1 MLANTTAQCR
11 GTTDAFRAEAGAMSS
26 AQPLVAAL
34 DLGTTGVRCFV
45 FDSTGRRVCQA
56 YRELPLGYPQPGWVE
71 QDPEGVIRASVEVCR
86 DALRQGG
93 ILLGELSALGITN
106 QRETVVAWT
115 RETLEPVYPAIV
127 WQDRRTT
134 GRCQELVSRGLE
146 ERIRGATGLPPDPY
160 FSSTKIAWLL
170 EHVDGL
176 APAVRA
182 GDVAFGTMDTWLLAN
197 LCGVHATDTTNAS
210 RTQLLN
216 LRSLSWDPDMLAI
229 FGVPAEALPEVRPSL
244 SVFGKTDPQLLGASI
259 PVAGVLGDQQAALF
273 GQACIEP
280 GLVKVTWGTGAFLL
294 TNVGP
299 EPQWSSHGLLS
310 TVAFTAE
317 GRSASYA
324 LEGSVFIAGAA
335 IQWLRDGLGILDT
348 AGQSE
353 ELARTVASTDGV
365 YFVPA
370 LVGLGAPHWDPT
382 ARGAIFGLTR
392 GSTRAHIV
400 RAALEAV
407 AYQTHD
413 VVRAMEHD
421 AGTRLSELRVDGG
434 ASANDFLCQ
443 FQSDV
448 SQVSLVRPQE
458 IDTTALGA
466 ALAAGTTVGVW
477 PDPSAAMSVWCEAR
491 RYNPEAS
498 PAEIQRLLKGWHR
511 AVERSSRWEA
521 DGA

>member
-1 MLANTTAQCR
+1 MP
-11 GTTDAFRAEAGAMSS
+11 S
-26 AQPLVAAL
+26 AQAFIAAL

-45 FDSTGRRVCQA
+45 FDSTGKRVCQA
-56 YRELPLGYPQPGWVE
+56 YRELPLMYPRPGWVE
-71 QDPEGVIRASVEVCR
+71 QDPEGMIHASVDVCR
-86 DALRQGG
+86 DALGQAG
-93 ILLGELSALGITN
+93 IAPRAICALGITN
-106 QRETVVAWT
+106 QRETVVAWS
-115 RETLEPVYPAIV
+115 RATLKPLYPAIV

-134 GRCQELVSRGLE
+134 ERCQELVNRGLE
-146 ERIRGATGLPPDPY
+146 ERVRRATGLPPDPY
-160 FSSTKIAWLL
+160 FSSTKMEWLL
-170 EHVDGL
+170 GSVDGL
-176 APAVRA
+176 EAAVRA
-182 GDVAFGTMDTWLLAN
+182 GEVAFGTVDAWLLAN

-244 SVFGKTDPQLLGASI
+244 SVFGTTDPQLLGASI

-280 GLVKVTWGTGAFLL
+280 GSVKVTWGTGAFLL

-299 EPQWSSHGLLS
+299 EPQLSAHGLLS

-317 GRSASYA
+317 GRPPSYA
-324 LEGSVFIAGAA
+324 LEGSVFVAGAA
-335 IQWLRDGLGILDT
+335 LQWLRDGLGILRT
-348 AGQSE
+348 AGESA
-353 ELARTVASTDGV
+353 ELARTVSSTEGV

-382 ARGAIFGLTR
+382 ARGAILGLTR
-392 GSTRAHIV
+392 GSTRAHVV

-413 VVRAMEHD
+413 VLRAMEHD
-421 AGTRLSELRVDGG
+421 GGTRLSELRVDGG
-434 ASANDFLCQ
+434 ASVNDFLCQ

-448 SQVSLVRPQE
+448 SQVSVVRPE
-458 IDTTALGA
+458 EMETTALGV
-466 ALAAGTTVGVW
+466 ALAAGTTVGIW
-477 PDPSAAMSVWCEAR
+477 PDPSSAMRTWLEAR
-491 RYNPEAS
+491 RYVPQAS
-498 PAEIQRLLKGWHR
+498 ATEIQRLLDGWHR
-511 AVERSSRWEA
+511 AVARSCRWEV